1 MSTRTRCWRISSRTP
16 RQCSPCAS
24 SAVRTLSTHL
34 CPSCAQ
40 PQTQCWALG
49 AGKLVTGSADMTIKL
64 WDLETRKRPSGPLP
78 HLIFSL
84 HISWRGLGAVLGTFG
99 GPMPNSGINYTVT
112 GLAQID
118 DTSFAS
124 CADLVKI
131 WTLAAA

>member
-24 SAVRTLSTHL
+24 SAVSSHLLSFVCTAADAML
-34 CPSCAQ
+34 GVGPREAGDGLGGYDNQ
-40 PQTQCWALG
+40 ALG
-49 AGKLVTGSADMTIKL
+49 FGDTQASVLSA
-64 WDLETRKRPSGPLP
+64 PSS
-78 HLIFSL
+78 HLFS
-84 HISWRGLGAVLGTFG
+84 HGERWVGTVLGTFG
-99 GPMPNSGINYTVT
+99 GAMPNSGINYTVT

>member
-1 MSTRTRCWRISSRTP
+1 MVS
-16 RQCSPCAS
+16 
-24 SAVRTLSTHL
+24 V
-34 CPSCAQ
+34 
-40 PQTQCWALG
+40 LG
-49 AGKLVTGSADMTIKL
+49 GT
-64 WDLETRKRPSGPLP
+64 
-78 HLIFSL
+78 
-84 HISWRGLGAVLGTFG
+84 AVLGTFG

>member
-1 MSTRTRCWRISSRTP
+1 MLAHLKSHTSSVQSMCVVGGKHPSVSFVCTAADAMLGVGP
-16 RQCSPCAS
+16 REAGDGLGGYDNQ
-24 SAVRTLSTHL
+24 
-34 CPSCAQ
+34 
-40 PQTQCWALG
+40 ALG
-49 AGKLVTGSADMTIKL
+49 SGDTQASVLSA
-64 WDLETRKRPSGPLP
+64 PSS
-78 HLIFSL
+78 HLFSSHL
-84 HISWRGLGAVLGTFG
+84 MASVGWLGAVLGTFG